1 MGDRRNVEL
10 VYNSLGNNPQPR
22 IYLYTHWDGYD
33 LPTIVADA
41 LNSPEGRGRWND
53 ESYLARIIF
62 SHMTKDAD
70 PETGYGIAPYVMDEN
85 HPHIVVDLAANT
97 VDGMPFEDYIREY
110 ASKPATV

>member
-10 VYNSLGNNPQPR
+10 VYGSIGNVEMPR
-22 IYLYTHWDGYD
+22 IFLYTHWDGYD

-70 PETGYGIAPYVMDEN
+70 PETGYGIAPYVMDDN
-85 HPHIVVDLAANT
+85 HPNIVVNLALHT
-97 VDGMPFEDYIREY
+97 VDGVPFEDYIKEY
-110 ASKPATV
+110 SSNPVKV